1 MRAPVRNDLEFEEDS
16 KFEILNNTVSIVE
29 QLKNK
34 KIRVF
39 FDNEDK
45 SGSKSSSRE
54 VSIRIG
60 MKKGKV
66 SAKTKLER
74 ELAKIVF
81 DSPYEAFIRHV
92 KNIRTNTTID
102 QRQSFIKNI
111 YVIFDNLETRRAE
124 SCYGFIYRGAN
135 ERFVEARPNDAKR
148 IFPNSLPPTDPIE
161 ALKQARYDQRD
172 LVKASEF
179 AVALEYIDA
188 VEMTDRKGAF
198 ELAILYWEKVVQP
211 FLEKMLPKPHMQTGL
226 DGKDFDEKNS
236 NQENNDWENSKEEP
250 AGKQDSSKTQSEST
264 SSDNRQNIATLED
277 ELAKTTDLKHRAMI
291 NTLLRE
297 YRAKEAG
304 KNYTGHLLV
313 EFSEPIKIWSG
324 QKGDFEQKK
333 QEHKESGKKEISR
346 VMQQIEQITRSTT
359 HSKFGWSVFKDKV
372 IEQKPKHGKTVKFN
386 QNVAIT
392 LKNIFKKVQGGRYSE
407 VDSLGEDIDVEAY
420 IEYKVNKIGNFHQS
434 SRSHTGFDIVIAI
447 DESGSMAQE
456 MPKVRRMCATLYEA
470 ISGLQNVRLTII
482 GWTGTQEDCFVKK
495 ITRPSEIS
503 SLEATG
509 LTPIGKAVWYSKH
522 LIDLQTSPKR
532 LFVLITDGQ
541 PNELKDIDIAKEGVK
556 RMRKKGIMC
565 SAICVGAETEKYSA
579 FLQEIFGNE
588 FAVCDNFTEVDQFL
602 RKKITKQII
611 NLLQV
616 DKNL

>member
-1 MRAPVRNDLEFEEDS
+1 
-16 KFEILNNTVSIVE
+16 
-29 QLKNK
+29 
-34 KIRVF
+34 
-39 FDNEDK
+39 
-45 SGSKSSSRE
+45 
-54 VSIRIG
+54 

-148 IFPNSLPPTDPIE
+148 IFPNSLSPTDPIE

-277 ELAKTTDLKHRAMI
+277 ELAKIGRA
-291 NTLLRE
+291 
-297 YRAKEAG
+297 
-304 KNYTGHLLV
+304 HV
-313 EFSEPIKIWSG
+313 
-324 QKGDFEQKK
+324 
-333 QEHKESGKKEISR
+333 
-346 VMQQIEQITRSTT
+346 
-359 HSKFGWSVFKDKV
+359 
-372 IEQKPKHGKTVKFN
+372 
-386 QNVAIT
+386 
-392 LKNIFKKVQGGRYSE
+392 
-407 VDSLGEDIDVEAY
+407 
-420 IEYKVNKIGNFHQS
+420 
-434 SRSHTGFDIVIAI
+434 
-447 DESGSMAQE
+447 
-456 MPKVRRMCATLYEA
+456 
-470 ISGLQNVRLTII
+470 
-482 GWTGTQEDCFVKK
+482 
-495 ITRPSEIS
+495 
-503 SLEATG
+503 
-509 LTPIGKAVWYSKH
+509 
-522 LIDLQTSPKR
+522 
-532 LFVLITDGQ
+532 
-541 PNELKDIDIAKEGVK
+541 
-556 RMRKKGIMC
+556 
-565 SAICVGAETEKYSA
+565 
-579 FLQEIFGNE
+579 
-588 FAVCDNFTEVDQFL
+588 
-602 RKKITKQII
+602 
-611 NLLQV
+611 
-616 DKNL
+616 